1 MHKVYSICS
10 GAAVRKEWGDVVWSR
25 VRETELV
32 YWYHLSWVY
41 FPTGDNTVLSQYHK
55 FIDIIINEFS
65 QNKAY
70 SNDTYKALFN

>member
-32 YWYHLSWVY
+32 Y
-41 FPTGDNTVLSQYHK
+41 
-55 FIDIIINEFS
+55 
-65 QNKAY
+65 
-70 SNDTYKALFN
+70 